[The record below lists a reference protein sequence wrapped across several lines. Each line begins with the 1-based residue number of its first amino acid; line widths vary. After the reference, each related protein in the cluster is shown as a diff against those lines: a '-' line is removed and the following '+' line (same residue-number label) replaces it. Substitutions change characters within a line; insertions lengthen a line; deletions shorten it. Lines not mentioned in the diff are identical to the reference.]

1 LIAILDYGSGNLRS
15 AERAFATSSKDVVV
29 TRDPDICEKADGL
42 VIPGVGAFAACMNQ
56 LLEVNGAE
64 IIKRHLGQ
72 GKKIFGICVG
82 MQILFSKGLEKA
94 ESDGLDLLP
103 GEVSR
108 LNARIL
114 PHIGWNSVKVG
125 ANSKLFSGIE
135 SESFYFVHSY
145 ALNEEVAGAI
155 NTLSDYEGNFVS
167 AVETELISAVQFHP
181 EKSGTAGLSLIKNW
195 VSGL

>member
-1 LIAILDYGSGNLRS
+1 
-15 AERAFATSSKDVVV
+15 
-29 TRDPDICEKADGL
+29 
-42 VIPGVGAFAACMNQ
+42 
-56 LLEVNGAE
+56 
-64 IIKRHLGQ
+64 
-72 GKKIFGICVG
+72 

-145 ALNEEVAGAI
+145 ALNKEVAGAI

>member
-1 LIAILDYGSGNLRS
+1 
-15 AERAFATSSKDVVV
+15 
-29 TRDPDICEKADGL
+29 
-42 VIPGVGAFAACMNQ
+42 MNQ

-125 ANSKLFSGIE
+125 VNSKLFLGIE

-145 ALNEEVAGAI
+145 AVIKEVAGAI